1 MTELSA
7 APFKIGVSQV
17 MRGRFLVRVSGE
29 LDLTTSAQVRQ
40 TVLDLLEQGAERI
53 SFDCADMSFIDSAG
67 IGVLVGAEKR
77 ARLQA
82 CEFVVCRP
90 TSAVMRVLEQT
101 GVSRHLNF
109 A

>member
-7 APFKIGVSQV
+7 APFSVGVSQV
-17 MRGRFLVRVSGE
+17 ARGRYLVRVTGE
-29 LDLTTSAQVRQ
+29 LDLTTAAHVR
-40 TVLDLLEQGAERI
+40 TAVLELLELRADRI
-53 SFDCADMSFIDSAG
+53 SLDCSEMSFIDSSG

-77 ARLQA
+77 ARSQA

-90 TSAVMRVLEQT
+90 SAAVMRVLDQT
-101 GVSRHLNF
+101 GVSRHLTF

>member
-29 LDLTTSAQVRQ
+29 FDLTTAAQVREK
-40 TVLDLLEQGAERI
+40 VLELLENRAERI
-53 SFDCADMSFIDSAG
+53 SLDCADMSFIDSAG

-82 CEFVVCRP
+82 CEVVVCRP

-101 GVSRHLNF
+101 GVARHLTF

>member
-7 APFKIGVSQV
+7 APFKVGVSQV
-17 MRGRFLVRVSGE
+17 TRGRFLVRVSGE
-29 LDLTTSAQVRQ
+29 LDLTTAAQVRE
-40 TVLDLLEQGAERI
+40 TVLELLDGHAERI
-53 SFDCADMSFIDSAG
+53 SLDCAELSFIDSAG

-77 ARLQA
+77 ARQQA

-90 TSAVMRVLEQT
+90 TSAVMRALEQT
-101 GVSRHLNF
+101 GVARHLTF

>member
-1 MTELSA
+1 MTELAA
-7 APFKIGVSQV
+7 APFSLGVSRV
-17 MRGRFLVRVSGE
+17 GPRRYLVRVSGE
-29 LDLTTSAQVRQ
+29 LDLTTAVQVRE
-40 TVLDLLEQGAERI
+40 TVMDLLERQAERV
-53 SFDCADMSFIDSAG
+53 SLDCADLTFIDSAG
-67 IGVLVGAEKR
+67 IGVLAGAEKR

-101 GVSRHLNF
+101 GVARHLNF

>member
-7 APFKIGVSQV
+7 VPFTIGVSQV
-17 MRGRFLVRVSGE
+17 MRGRFLVRVRGE
-29 LDLTTSAQVRQ
+29 LDLTTAPQVREA
-40 TVLDLLEQGAERI
+40 VLELLENHAERI
-53 SFDCADMSFIDSAG
+53 SLDCADLSFIDSAG

-77 ARLQA
+77 ARQQA

-90 TSAVMRVLEQT
+90 TSAVMRALETT
-101 GVSRHLNF
+101 GVARHLTF

>member
-1 MTELSA
+1 MTELAA
-7 APFKIGVSQV
+7 APFSVGVSQV
-17 MRGRFLVRVSGE
+17 SRGRFLVRVSGE
-29 LDLTTSAQVRQ
+29 LDLTTAAQVREK
-40 TVLDLLEQGAERI
+40 VLELLGRHAEKI
-53 SFDCADMSFIDSAG
+53 SLDCSELTFIDSAG

-77 ARLQA
+77 ARIQA

-101 GVSRHLNF
+101 GVARHLNF